1 MKRSRTS
8 SGGGLSSLKRGQIAG
23 ARFNN
28 LHPWSSYGAARV
40 QRGTP
45 YSLSTFGKSAKS
57 ASAAQKAARRGTG
70 FTGNGLYT
78 GKGGFWGD
86 VWEGTKGL
94 RSAIGGSLRG
104 GGAGAWGRA
113 AGHAMEAAGIGEYTT
128 TVANPIVNDG
138 AGMPVPSFRK
148 GAVGAVTISHREY
161 ISDIFGPAGAGT
173 FQNTVYP
180 INPGVIT
187 TFPWLS
193 QIATN
198 YEEYTLKQL
207 IFFYRSTVT
216 DFVATNGQVGSVIM
230 ATQYNPSDAPF
241 ASKQD
246 AMEYDLAVSGK
257 VSGNV
262 MAGVECDPK
271 QLSGSVGKYVRA
283 GPVRSD
289 DDLKSYDV
297 GNLNMCISNI
307 PQQFANQALGELWVS
322 YTVELRKPK
331 FFVSRGLAIARDS
344 FMAGTG
350 SDQLNANTIGKVEP
364 VAYAQQNRIGG
375 TLANDRSDIA
385 TFDDMVQYTFP
396 AQFSGNVV
404 LKFTVW
410 PDTTSGSGLVSYIAG
425 GNTTSGTNNTAPNVI
440 PSNMVSITP
449 IRDMW
454 DVSLGVGQALWAYQR
469 QSGASSY
476 ASGDPATVEI
486 HATIKSPTTAASF
499 ATTGGGALTPVVD
512 NTFTFLY
519 QSVGAPFNNLSALSW
534 SLDVSVYNTGF
545 NYPTTGNLILMNSV
559 TDLQESWPPVGA

>member
-1 MKRSRTS
+1 
-8 SGGGLSSLKRGQIAG
+8 
-23 ARFNN
+23 
-28 LHPWSSYGAARV
+28 
-40 QRGTP
+40 
-45 YSLSTFGKSAKS
+45 
-57 ASAAQKAARRGTG
+57 
-70 FTGNGLYT
+70 
-78 GKGGFWGD
+78 
-86 VWEGTKGL
+86 
-94 RSAIGGSLRG
+94 
-104 GGAGAWGRA
+104 
-113 AGHAMEAAGIGEYTT
+113 MEAAGIGEYTT
-128 TVANPIVNDG
+128 TVSNPIVNDG

-331 FFVSRGLAIARDS
+331 FFVSRGLAIARDA
-344 FMAGTG
+344 FVAGVTGTG
-350 SDQLNANTIGKVEP
+350 AGGSTGSGLGLIAP

-375 TLANDRSDIA
+375 TVQQIRSDVGTVGNI
-385 TFDDMVQYTFP
+385 VQYTFP
-396 AQFSGNVV
+396 AQFTGSVI
-404 LKFTVW
+404 LRMTVW
-410 PDTTSGSGLVSYIAG
+410 PDGVSGGGQVSYYAG
-425 GNTTSGTNNTAPNVI
+425 GNTTSGTNNTVPFTI
-440 PSNMVSITP
+440 PTSMVSMTP
-449 IRDMW
+449 INDMW
-454 DVSLGVGQALWAYQR
+454 DLSAGAGSGAWAYQR
-469 QSGASSY
+469 QGAQANY
-476 ASGDPATVEI
+476 ASGDPATLEI
-486 HATIKSPTTAASF
+486 HVNVKSPTTAASY

-512 NTFTFLY
+512 NTFSFIY
-519 QSVGAPFNNLSALSW
+519 VNGSGGIPALSW

-545 NYPTTGNLILMNSV
+545 NYPTTGNMILMNSV
-559 TDLQESWPPVGA
+559 TDLQESWPPQ